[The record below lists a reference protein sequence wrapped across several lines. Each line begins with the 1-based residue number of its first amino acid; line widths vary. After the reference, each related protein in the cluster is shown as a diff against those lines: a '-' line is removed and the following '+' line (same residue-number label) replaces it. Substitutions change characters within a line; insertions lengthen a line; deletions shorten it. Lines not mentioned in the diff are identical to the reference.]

1 MSIEPINTQPLQQF
15 IKQVQGA
22 EASRAKEVRLDI
34 NQAKN
39 IALTLGVVMSRLHG
53 DLEKFVKE
61 NAGGSTDEI
70 IELQIGS
77 NSDWN

>member
-1 MSIEPINTQPLQQF
+1 MSTEPINTQPLQQF

-22 EASRAKEVRLDI
+22 ESSRAKEVRMDI

-39 IALTLGVVMSRLHG
+39 LAFSLGIVMSRMHG

-61 NAGGSTDEI
+61 NAGGNINDV